1 MKLNDLWMTEC
12 KKANTG
18 ETQTLYALEGSCH
31 TNRLFSIPCEMEASQ
46 QEGCPN
52 LRKGWH

>member
-31 TNRLFSIPCEMEASQ
+31 TNRLFSIPCEMGASQ
-46 QEGCPN
+46 QEGCPD